1 MEFLQEVF
9 TWLKG
14 ISAKLPAIN
23 WEMYYVIVLAVIALV
38 WVIVSFT
45 LISSRSR
52 KLTRA
57 CKKIKKYL
65 AGVETIDDDNVS
77 EFTTRCFGSK
87 VPQPLRDA
95 WMQYLGVR
103 YGYPSEI
110 VSDGAVYD
118 KYVKKNK
125 DIRSGVYLAVSL
137 ILLAVITFWGY
148 EILDKITMGIAHF
161 FGLLLIAVTY
171 LLLVI
176 FHRQQSKH
184 ALNAFEDMQDDLDA
198 KVNLQVE
205 NNYATDSSPL
215 AELNSLVEEIIARNT
230 AKVVDEVEA
239 TPIEELIEQA
249 EEAPIEAVEEVA
261 EEPVEEI
268 EEPIEEVEEIEK
280 LEEAEESVEELCE
293 EPVEE
298 IAEEPIEEI
307 EEPTEEEIE
316 ELEEIEEPQ
325 EEAVEPQE
333 EIVEEEAVEEVEE
346 AIEEPQEEEELI
358 DEEPT
363 AEVEEESEDEVEQAE
378 EPAEEPVEEDPEVVY
393 VVDGEEE
400 EADVKPAKLAKLPN
414 LVDYML
420 TKNMTKSMKI
430 QLGMALIGAYKKFE
444 HSKDDRKIVV
454 QCLTKIVADLQK

>member
-14 ISAKLPAIN
+14 ISAQLPAIN

-137 ILLAVITFWGY
+137 ILLAVIAFWGY
-148 EILDKITMGIAHF
+148 ATLDEITMGIAHF

-261 EEPVEEI
+261 EEPIEEIEEPVEEI
-268 EEPIEEVEEIEK
+268 EE
-280 LEEAEESVEELCE
+280 LEETEESVEEPCE

-298 IAEEPIEEI
+298 VAEEPIEEI
-307 EEPTEEEIE
+307 EEPTEEAVE
-316 ELEEIEEPQ
+316 EHEEIE
-325 EEAVEPQE
+325 EPQE

-363 AEVEEESEDEVEQAE
+363 AEVEEGEEEPEDEVEQAE
-378 EPAEEPVEEDPEVVY
+378 EPTEEPVEEDPEVVY

-454 QCLTKIVADLQK
+454 QCLTKIVVDLQK

>member
-1 MEFLQEVF
+1 MEFLQELF
-9 TWLKG
+9 AWLKG

-23 WEMYYVIVLAVIALV
+23 WEMYYIIVLAVIALV
-38 WVIVSFT
+38 WVIVSLT

-52 KLTRA
+52 RLTRA

-103 YGYPSEI
+103 FGYPSEI

-125 DIRSGVYLAVSL
+125 DVRSGVYLAVSL
-137 ILLAVITFWGY
+137 ILLAVIAFWGY
-148 EILDKITMGIAHF
+148 AILDSITMGIAHF

-176 FHRQQSKH
+176 FHHQQNKH

-249 EEAPIEAVEEVA
+249 EEAPVEAVEEVA
-261 EEPVEEI
+261 DEPTEEIEEPVEEI
-268 EEPIEEVEEIEK
+268 EEIQEPEET
-280 LEEAEESVEELCE
+280 E

-298 IAEEPIEEI
+298 PCEEPIEEVAEEPIEEI
-307 EEPTEEEIE
+307 EEST
-316 ELEEIEEPQ
+316 
-325 EEAVEPQE
+325 
-333 EIVEEEAVEEVEE
+333 EEAVEEPIEEVAEPAEEPVDEAEETEE
-346 AIEEPQEEEELI
+346 AIEEPQEETEESV

-363 AEVEEESEDEVEQAE
+363 ADVDEAVEQEELEDEEAPQAV
-378 EPAEEPVEEDPEVVY
+378 EEPVEEDPEVVY

-400 EADVKPAKLAKLPN
+400 EEANVKPAKLAKLPN

-420 TKNMTKSMKI
+420 TKNMTRSMKI

-454 QCLTKIVADLQK
+454 QCLTKIVTSLQK